1 MTRRQP
7 LHAPIAALA
16 LFAAILLGGAAHAA
30 CALEQILELPVT
42 MTDRQPVVAARI
54 NGADVTLLAD
64 SGAFFSQITAV
75 KVAEL
80 GMKAGPPPVAGL
92 LVVTGVG
99 GTEKVAWVRARSFT
113 IAGQDLAPSFLV
125 GGGETGHDTAGL
137 LGQNILGFADVEYD
151 LAHGLIRITQPHDC
165 LGRSL
170 AYWADGQTAWTLDIE
185 AAPARRTFG
194 TVYVNGVRLRALFD
208 TGAWSSMLTLP
219 AARRA
224 GFDPHAAGVVD
235 AGPTRGIGRHLV
247 ESWIAPL
254 DSVKIGGEDI
264 RRTRLLVA
272 DTGIEEYDMLL
283 GADFFLS
290 HRVFVANDQRKLFF
304 TYNGGPVFNLGVD
317 PTVSNA
323 AGLPSAAVTA
333 VAEPS
338 TAADFARR
346 GAAFTSRGEF
356 AKAVAD
362 LTRAVDLA
370 PNDGTYRF
378 DRARAYQGD
387 NKPLLAMADL
397 DKGLALDPDDIP
409 ALATRAQFHLAGHD
423 KAGAIADLDA
433 ANRLASRGA
442 DVRLALAGLYQSADA
457 PAAAIGQL
465 DLWIA
470 GHPEDSRQS
479 TALVSRCFIRAL
491 WNEALDLALADCN
504 AALKR
509 EPGLIAARGVRGL
522 VRLRQGDADKAV
534 ADLDATVALMPRDPW
549 ALYGRGLARL
559 KKGQSA
565 EGKADL
571 AAALALQPGLDAQA
585 KAHGL
590 AP

>member
-1 MTRRQP
+1 MPQRQSFR
-7 LHAPIAALA
+7 ASAALA
-16 LFAAILLGGAAHAA
+16 LFATLLLAGGAHAA
-30 CALEQILELPVT
+30 CALEKILELPVT
-42 MTDRQPVVAARI
+42 MTDRQPLVAARI
-54 NGADVTLLAD
+54 NGAEVTLLAD

-80 GMKAGPPPVAGL
+80 GMKAGPPPVPGL

-99 GTEKVAWVRARSFT
+99 GTEKVAWVRARSFS

-125 GGGETGHDTAGL
+125 GGGETGHDAAGVV
-137 LGQNILGFADVEYD
+137 GQNILGFADVEYD

-170 AYWADGQTAWTLDIE
+170 AYWADGQTSWTLDIE
-185 AAPARRTFG
+185 AASARRTFG
-194 TVYVNGVRLRALFD
+194 MVYVNGVRMRALFD
-208 TGAWSSMLTLP
+208 TGAWGSMLTLP
-219 AARRA
+219 AARRV
-224 GFDPHAAGVVD
+224 GFDPHASGVVD

-247 ESWIAPL
+247 ESWIAPV
-254 DSVKIGGEDI
+254 DSVRIGGEDI
-264 RRTRLLVA
+264 RRTRLRVA
-272 DTGIEEYDMLL
+272 DTGVEEYDMLL

-290 HRVFVANDQRKLFF
+290 HRVFVANDQRKLYF

-317 PTVSNA
+317 PTVPNA

-346 GAAFTSRGEF
+346 GAAFTSRHEYD
-356 AKAVAD
+356 KAVAD

-370 PNDGTYRF
+370 PNDPTYLF

-387 NKPLLAMADL
+387 DKPFLAMADL
-397 DKGLALDPDDIP
+397 DKSLALKPDDIP
-409 ALATRAQFHLAGHD
+409 ALTARAQFRLAVRD
-423 KAGAIADLDA
+423 KPHALADLA
-433 ANRLASRGA
+433 AAARLAPRGA
-442 DVRLALAGLYQSADA
+442 DVRLALAELYQRADE
-457 PAAAIGQL
+457 PDGAIGQL

-470 GHPEDSRQS
+470 THPEDSRQS

-491 WNEALDLALADCN
+491 WNEALDLALADCD
-504 AALKR
+504 AALRR
-509 EPGLIAARGVRGL
+509 EPGLIAARGARGL
-522 VRLRQGDADKAV
+522 VRLRQGDPDKAAV
-534 ADLDATVALMPRDPW
+534 DLNATVAALPRDPW

-559 KKGQSA
+559 RQGQTA

-571 AAALALQPGLDAQA
+571 AAALALQPDLDAQA
-585 KAHGL
+585 KVHGL